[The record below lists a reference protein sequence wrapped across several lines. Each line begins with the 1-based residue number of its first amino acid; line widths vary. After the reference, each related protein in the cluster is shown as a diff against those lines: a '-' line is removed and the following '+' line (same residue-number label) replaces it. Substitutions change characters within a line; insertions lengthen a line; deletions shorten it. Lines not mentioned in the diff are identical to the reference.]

1 MLKEF
6 KAEVSN
12 GKFLER
18 EDMVQMKEFILESR
32 IDSALYR
39 KPITCQVLCI
49 SRCQGYRHRKSSSN
63 LSVNSILCGIED
75 VQIVTAW
82 VDTSVIAIRMD

>member
-6 KAEVSN
+6 KAEVSD

-39 KPITCQVLCI
+39 IPDARDTDT
-49 SRCQGYRHRKSSSN
+49 KSSSN
-63 LSVNSILCGIED
+63 LSVTSILCGIED
-75 VQIVTAW
+75 IQIITAW
-82 VDTSVIAIRMD
+82 VDTWVIAIRMD

>member
-6 KAEVSN
+6 KAEVSD

-32 IDSALYR
+32 IDSALYKYPLHAR
-39 KPITCQVLCI
+39 YYVSVDAKDTDTESPVPI
-49 SRCQGYRHRKSSSN
+49 
-63 LSVNSILCGIED
+63 
-75 VQIVTAW
+75 
-82 VDTSVIAIRMD
+82 

>member
-6 KAEVSN
+6 KAEVSD

-32 IDSALYR
+32 IDSALY
-39 KPITCQVLCI
+39 KYPLHASTMYQ
-49 SRCQGYRHRKSSSN
+49 
-63 LSVNSILCGIED
+63 
-75 VQIVTAW
+75 
-82 VDTSVIAIRMD
+82 

>member
-6 KAEVSN
+6 KSEVSD

-32 IDSALYR
+32 IDSALYKYLLHAR
-39 KPITCQVLCI
+39 YYVSVDARDTDTESPVPI
-49 SRCQGYRHRKSSSN
+49 
-63 LSVNSILCGIED
+63 
-75 VQIVTAW
+75 
-82 VDTSVIAIRMD
+82 

>member
-6 KAEVSN
+6 KAEVSD

-32 IDSALYR
+32 IDSALYKYLLHAR
-39 KPITCQVLCI
+39 YYVSVDARDTDTESPVPI
-49 SRCQGYRHRKSSSN
+49 
-63 LSVNSILCGIED
+63 
-75 VQIVTAW
+75 
-82 VDTSVIAIRMD
+82 

>member
-6 KAEVSN
+6 KAEVSD

-18 EDMVQMKEFILESR
+18 EDVVQMKEHILESR

-39 KPITCQVLCI
+39 IPITCQV
-49 SRCQGYRHRKSSSN
+49 SVDARDTDTKSSSN
-63 LSVNSILCGIED
+63 LSVTSILCGIED
-75 VQIVTAW
+75 IQIITAW

>member
-6 KAEVSN
+6 KAEVSD

-18 EDMVQMKEFILESR
+18 EDMVQMKEVILESR

-39 KPITCQVLCI
+39 IPDARDTDT
-49 SRCQGYRHRKSSSN
+49 KSSSN
-63 LSVNSILCGIED
+63 LSVTSILCGIED
-75 VQIVTAW
+75 IQIITAW
-82 VDTSVIAIRMD
+82 VDTWVIAIRMD

>member
-6 KAEVSN
+6 KAEVSD

-32 IDSALYR
+32 IDSALYKYLLHAR
-39 KPITCQVLCI
+39 YYVSVDAKDTDTESPVPI
-49 SRCQGYRHRKSSSN
+49 
-63 LSVNSILCGIED
+63 
-75 VQIVTAW
+75 
-82 VDTSVIAIRMD
+82 